1 MKVTLVAG
9 LVMLLA
15 AFIAFGDQIQ
25 PLPPQMKKTSL
36 DTRTALVK
44 FGNGLVPGWA
54 KKDQNKRTQ
63 EAIDKEQKGVPA
75 SQ

>member
-1 MKVTLVAG
+1 MKFTLIAG
-9 LVMLLA
+9 FVMVLA

-44 FGNGLVPGWA
+44 FSTGLVPGWA

>member
-1 MKVTLVAG
+1 MKFTLIAG
-9 LVMLLA
+9 FVMLLA

-25 PLPPQMKKTSL
+25 PLPPQMKKTSP

-44 FGNGLVPGWA
+44 FSTGLVPGWA